1 MGLAE
6 DVIQDLH
13 GRIAKTLEH
22 FRHELQ
28 GIRTGRANLHLLDA
42 VRVDYYGTPTPLNQ
56 VANLAVAD
64 ARLITVKPWEKNL
77 IPVIDKAIRD
87 ANLGLNPM
95 SDKDLVRVP
104 VPALTEERRKEIVK
118 QVKHKGEEEKLAI
131 RNERRD
137 AKELL
142 EQGEKD
148 GEIAADE
155 AKKALDK
162 VQKETDEGVRKID
175 EMVAAKEKEVLTV

>member
-1 MGLAE
+1 MSAADDILNDQRAR
-6 DVIQDLH
+6 IQ
-13 GRIAKTLEH
+13 KTLEH
-22 FRHELQ
+22 FRGELM
-28 GIRTGRANLHLLDA
+28 GVRTGRASLHLLDA

-56 VANLAVAD
+56 VATLSVAD

-77 IPVIDKAIRD
+77 IPTIEKAIRD

-118 QVKHKGEEEKLAI
+118 QVKHKGEEQKLAI

-142 EQGEKD
+142 DEAEKD
-148 GEIAADE
+148 GDISADE
-155 AKKALDK
+155 AKKAHDK
-162 VQKETDEGVRKID
+162 VQKETDEGVKKVD
-175 EMVAAKEKEVLTV
+175 EMVAAKEKEVMTV